1 VERFTGKVAL
11 VTGAGSG
18 IGRATALRL
27 ASEGA
32 RVALADINERS
43 LADTCAA
50 LAAGSEAISV
60 VTDVRDSAAC
70 AAAVAACVDRF
81 GQLDILCNIAGI
93 ALCQHLTDISDEQWQ
108 RVMDINLNG
117 VFFMCRAAIPRLVES
132 KGCIVNMSSS
142 AGLEGQVYN
151 SAYCASKAGV
161 LMFTKALA
169 IEFSKQEVRV
179 NAVCPGM
186 VKTPLTENFAMPDNA
201 DMQLMGKLFPLLE
214 GAEPEEIAAAVAYLA
229 SAEARFI
236 TGAALPIDGAQT
248 AG

>member
-1 VERFTGKVAL
+1 MQRFTGKVAL

-18 IGRATALRL
+18 IGRATAIRL

-32 RVALADINERS
+32 RVTLADINEQA
-43 LADTCAA
+43 LTDTCAA
-50 LAAGSEAISV
+50 LATGSEAISV
-60 VTDVRDSAAC
+60 VTDVRDSTAC

-151 SAYCASKAGV
+151 SAYCTSKAGV

>member
-1 VERFTGKVAL
+1 MQRFNNKVAL

-18 IGRATALRL
+18 IGRATAVRL

-32 RVALADINERS
+32 KVVLADINES
-43 LADTCAA
+43 ALADTQAM
-50 LAAGSEAISV
+50 LADGAESLCLTV
-60 VTDVRDSAAC
+60 NVSAAEDC
-70 AAAVAACVDRF
+70 AGAVNACVERF
-81 GQLDILCNIAGI
+81 GQLDILCNIAGVL
-93 ALCQHLTDISDEQWQ
+93 LCKHFMEITEAEWQ
-108 RVMDINLNG
+108 RVMGVNLNG
-117 VFFMCRAAIPRLVES
+117 VFFMSQAAMPSLVKS

-169 IEFSKQEVRV
+169 IKFSKQEVRV

-186 VKTPLTENFAMPDNA
+186 VKTPLTAGFEMPEDA
-201 DMQLMGKLFPLLE
+201 DMHLMSKLSPLLE
-214 GAEPEEIAAAVAYLA
+214 GAEPEEIAAAVAYIA
-229 SAEARFI
+229 SPEARFI

>member
-1 VERFTGKVAL
+1 MERFAGNVAL

-27 ASEGA
+27 ANEGA
-32 RVALADINERS
+32 RVALADINEAS
-43 LADTCAA
+43 LANTREA
-50 LAAGSEAISV
+50 LPPGCDAITV
-60 VTDVRDSAAC
+60 VTDVSDSASC
-70 AAAVAACVDRF
+70 SAAVDACIERF

-117 VFFMCRAAIPRLVES
+117 VFFMCRAAIPQLVAS
-132 KGCIVNMSSS
+132 KGCIINMSSS

-161 LMFTKALA
+161 LMFTKSLA

-186 VKTPLTENFAMPDNA
+186 VKTPLTDNFSMPENA

>member
-1 VERFTGKVAL
+1 MDRFTGKVAL

-32 RVALADINERS
+32 RVALADINEQS
-43 LADTCAA
+43 LADTREA
-50 LAAGSEAISV
+50 LPASSDAICV
-60 VTDVRDSAAC
+60 VTDVRDSASC
-70 AAAVAACVDRF
+70 SAAVDACINSF

-117 VFFMCRAAIPRLVES
+117 VFFMCRSAIPALVES

-229 SAEARFI
+229 SAEARFV

>member
-1 VERFTGKVAL
+1 MQRFNNKVAL

-18 IGRATALRL
+18 IGRATAVRL

-32 RVALADINERS
+32 KVVLADINEAA
-43 LADTCAA
+43 LADTQAMLAEGAEA
-50 LAAGSEAISV
+50 LCLTV
-60 VTDVRDSAAC
+60 DVSAAENC
-70 AAAVAACVDRF
+70 SAAVNACVERF
-81 GQLDILCNIAGI
+81 GQLDILCNIAGVL
-93 ALCQHLTDISDEQWQ
+93 LCKHFMEITEAEWQ
-108 RVMDINLNG
+108 RVMGINLNG
-117 VFFMCRAAIPRLVES
+117 VFFMSQAAMPSLVES

-186 VKTPLTENFAMPDNA
+186 VKTPLTAGFEMPDDA
-201 DMQLMGKLFPLLE
+201 DMHLMSKLSPLLE
-214 GAEPEEIAAAVAYLA
+214 GAEPEEIAAAVAYIA
-229 SAEARFI
+229 SPEARFI

>member
-1 VERFTGKVAL
+1 MQRFNNKVAL

-18 IGRATALRL
+18 IGRATAVRL

-32 RVALADINERS
+32 KVVLADINEAA
-43 LADTCAA
+43 LADTQSM
-50 LAAGSEAISV
+50 LAEGAESLCLTV
-60 VTDVRDSAAC
+60 DVSSAENCSAA
-70 AAAVAACVDRF
+70 VNACVERF
-81 GQLDILCNIAGI
+81 GQLDILCNIAGVL
-93 ALCQHLTDISDEQWQ
+93 LCKHFMEITEAEWQ
-108 RVMDINLNG
+108 RVMGINLNG
-117 VFFMCRAAIPRLVES
+117 VFFMSQAAMPSLVES

-186 VKTPLTENFAMPDNA
+186 VKTPLTAGFEMPDDA
-201 DMQLMGKLFPLLE
+201 DMHLMSKLSPLLE
-214 GAEPEEIAAAVAYLA
+214 GAEPEEIAAAVAYIA
-229 SAEARFI
+229 SPEARFI

>member
-11 VTGAGSG
+11 ITGAGSG
-18 IGRATALRL
+18 IGRATAIRL

-32 RVALADINERS
+32 RVTLADINEQA
-43 LADTCAA
+43 LTDTCAA
-50 LAAGSEAISV
+50 LAAGSEAIGV

-70 AAAVAACVDRF
+70 DAAVAACVDRF

-132 KGCIVNMSSS
+132 KG
-142 AGLEGQVYN
+142 
-151 SAYCASKAGV
+151 CASKAGV

>member
-1 VERFTGKVAL
+1 MDRFTGKVAL

-27 ASEGA
+27 AEEGA
-32 RVALADINERS
+32 QVALADINEQA
-43 LADTCAA
+43 LADTREA
-50 LAAGSEAISV
+50 LPKGCEAISV
-60 VTDVRDSAAC
+60 VTDVRDSASC
-70 AAAVAACVDRF
+70 AAAVEACAECF

-117 VFFMCRAAIPRLVES
+117 VFFMCRAAIPQLVAS
-132 KGCIVNMSSS
+132 KGCIINMSSS

-161 LMFTKALA
+161 LMFTKSLA

-186 VKTPLTENFAMPDNA
+186 VKTPLTDNFSMPENA

-229 SAEARFI
+229 SAEARFV

>member
-1 VERFTGKVAL
+1 MERFTGKVAL

-18 IGRATALRL
+18 IGKATALRL

-32 RVALADINERS
+32 KVVLADINGES
-43 LADTCAA
+43 LADTRAA
-50 LAAGSEAISV
+50 LPEGCDAICV
-60 VTDVRDSAAC
+60 VTDVRDSASC
-70 AAAVAACVDRF
+70 AAAVDACTEGF

-117 VFFMCRAAIPRLVES
+117 VFFMCRAAIPQLVAS
-132 KGCIVNMSSS
+132 KGCIINMSSS

-161 LMFTKALA
+161 LMFTKSLA

-186 VKTPLTENFAMPDNA
+186 VKTPLTDNFAMPDNA

-214 GAEPEEIAAAVAYLA
+214 GAEPEEIASAVAYLA
-229 SAEARFI
+229 SAEARFV

>member
-1 VERFTGKVAL
+1 MERFTGKVAL

-70 AAAVAACVDRF
+70 DAAVAACVDRF

>member
-1 VERFTGKVAL
+1 MERFTGKVAL

-32 RVALADINERS
+32 RVLLADINEQS
-43 LADTCAA
+43 LTDPREA
-50 LAAGSEAISV
+50 LPAGSDAIGV
-60 VTDVRDSAAC
+60 VTDVRDSASC
-70 AAAVAACVDRF
+70 SAAVDACINSF

-117 VFFMCRAAIPRLVES
+117 VFFMCRSAIPSLVES

-229 SAEARFI
+229 SAEARFV

>member
-1 VERFTGKVAL
+1 MERFTGKVAL

-32 RVALADINERS
+32 RVLLADINEQS
-43 LADTCAA
+43 LTDTREA
-50 LAAGSEAISV
+50 LPAGSDAIGV
-60 VTDVRDSAAC
+60 VTDVRDSASC
-70 AAAVAACVDRF
+70 SAAVDACINSF

-117 VFFMCRAAIPRLVES
+117 VFFMCRSAIPSLVES

-229 SAEARFI
+229 SAEARFV

>member
-1 VERFTGKVAL
+1 MQRFTGKVAL

-32 RVALADINERS
+32 RVLLADINEQS
-43 LADTCAA
+43 LTDTREA
-50 LAAGSEAISV
+50 LPAGSDAIGV
-60 VTDVRDSAAC
+60 LTDLRDSARC
-70 AAAVAACVDRF
+70 RAAVDACFNSF

-117 VFFMCRAAIPRLVES
+117 VFFMCRSAIPSLVEN

-229 SAEARFI
+229 SAEARFV

>member
-1 VERFTGKVAL
+1 MDRFTGKVAL

-27 ASEGA
+27 AEEGA
-32 RVALADINERS
+32 QVALADINEQA
-43 LADTCAA
+43 LADTREA
-50 LAAGSEAISV
+50 LPKGCEAISV
-60 VTDVRDSAAC
+60 VTDVRDSASC
-70 AAAVAACVDRF
+70 AAAVEACAERF

-117 VFFMCRAAIPRLVES
+117 VFFMCRAAIPQLVAS
-132 KGCIVNMSSS
+132 KGCIINMSSS

-161 LMFTKALA
+161 LMFTKSLA

-186 VKTPLTENFAMPDNA
+186 VKTPLTDNFSMPENA

-229 SAEARFI
+229 SAEARFV

>member
-1 VERFTGKVAL
+1 MDRFTGKVAL

-32 RVALADINERS
+32 RVALADINEQS
-43 LADTCAA
+43 LADTREA
-50 LAAGSEAISV
+50 LPARSDAICV
-60 VTDVRDSAAC
+60 VTDVRDSASC
-70 AAAVAACVDRF
+70 SAAVDACISSF

-117 VFFMCRAAIPRLVES
+117 VFFMCRSAIPALVES

-229 SAEARFI
+229 SAEARFV

>member
-1 VERFTGKVAL
+1 MQRFTSKVAL

-32 RVALADINERS
+32 RVLLADINEQS
-43 LADTCAA
+43 LADTREA
-50 LAAGSEAISV
+50 LPAGSDAISV
-60 VTDVRDSAAC
+60 VTDVRDSASC
-70 AAAVAACVDRF
+70 SAAVDACINSF

-117 VFFMCRAAIPRLVES
+117 VFFMCRSAIPRLVES

-229 SAEARFI
+229 SAEARFV

>member
-1 VERFTGKVAL
+1 MQRFSNKVAL
-11 VTGAGSG
+11 ITGAGSG

-27 ASEGA
+27 AEEGA
-32 RVALADINERS
+32 KVALADINEAAVAETADMLGEGTQS
-43 LADTCAA
+43 LCIT
-50 LAAGSEAISV
+50 I
-60 VTDVRDSAAC
+60 DVSDSANC
-70 AAAVAACVDRF
+70 SDAVAACLDRF
-81 GQLDILCNIAGI
+81 GQLDVLCNIAGVL
-93 ALCQHLTDISDEQWQ
+93 LCEHFTDISDEQWQ
-108 RVMDINLNG
+108 RVMGINLNG
-117 VFFMCRAAIPRLVES
+117 VFFMSRAAMPSLVAS

-186 VKTPLTENFAMPDNA
+186 VKTPLTDSFNMPEDA

-214 GAEPEEIAAAVAYLA
+214 SAEPEEIAGAVAYLA
-229 SAEARFI
+229 SPEARFV

>member
-1 VERFTGKVAL
+1 MERFTGKVAL

-32 RVALADINERS
+32 RVALADINEQS
-43 LADTCAA
+43 LADTLEA
-50 LAAGSEAISV
+50 LPTGSDAISV
-60 VTDVRDSAAC
+60 VTDVSDSASC
-70 AAAVAACVDRF
+70 AAAVDACINSF

-117 VFFMCRAAIPRLVES
+117 VFFMCRSAIPRLVES

-229 SAEARFI
+229 SAEARFV

>member
-1 VERFTGKVAL
+1 MERFTGKVAL
-11 VTGAGSG
+11 ITGAGSG
-18 IGRATALRL
+18 IGRATAIRL

-32 RVALADINERS
+32 RVTLADINEQA
-43 LADTCAA
+43 LTDTCAA
-50 LAAGSEAISV
+50 LAAGSEAIGV

-70 AAAVAACVDRF
+70 DAAVAACVDRF

>member
-1 VERFTGKVAL
+1 MERFTGKVAL

-32 RVALADINERS
+32 RVLLADINEQS
-43 LADTCAA
+43 LKDTREA
-50 LAAGSEAISV
+50 LPAGSDAIGV
-60 VTDVRDSAAC
+60 VTDVRDSASC
-70 AAAVAACVDRF
+70 SAAVDACINSF

-117 VFFMCRAAIPRLVES
+117 VFFMCRSAIPSLVES

-229 SAEARFI
+229 SAEARFV